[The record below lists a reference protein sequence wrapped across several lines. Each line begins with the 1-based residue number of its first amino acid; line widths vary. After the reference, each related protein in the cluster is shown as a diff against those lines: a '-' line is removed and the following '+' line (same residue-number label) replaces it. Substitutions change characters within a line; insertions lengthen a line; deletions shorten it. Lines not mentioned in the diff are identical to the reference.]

1 MSGFQQKITWHTK
14 GQEDTMVVKANK
26 HQNKTQI
33 SHSCWN
39 SQSGIENNDQYIKN
53 FNGKTGQHVKTDG

>member
-14 GQEDTMVVKANK
+14 GQEDTTAVKANAN
-26 HQNKTQI
+26 QNNTQI

-39 SQSGIENNDQYIKN
+39 YQSRIKNNDQYVKK
-53 FNGKTGQHVKTDG
+53 FNGKSGQHVKTDG